1 MTANSITSAQVG
13 NTELQVTRLGMGT
26 APIGNLY
33 SNIDDAE
40 AIETVQRS
48 FENGIRFFDTA
59 PLYGTGEAERRLGE
73 ALRGIPRDEVIIQI
87 QSRPHCASRSIDLF
101 RLQSGWR
108 SEELRGQPR
117 AIGDGPR

>member
-33 SNIDDAE
+33 SPLDDAE

-73 ALRGIPRDEVIIQI
+73 ALRGIPRVM
-87 QSRPHCASRSIDLF
+87 R
-101 RLQSGWR
+101 
-108 SEELRGQPR
+108 
-117 AIGDGPR
+117 

>member
-1 MTANSITSAQVG
+1 MTANSITSTQVG

-59 PLYGTGEAERRLGE
+59 PLLRHRRGRAEARRGV
-73 ALRGIPRDEVIIQI
+73 AGHSTR
-87 QSRPHCASRSIDLF
+87 
-101 RLQSGWR
+101 
-108 SEELRGQPR
+108 
-117 AIGDGPR
+117 